1 MILGFGMWGL
11 CLCSK
16 WRGSHIELSLFYA
29 QLVPLFKVH
38 KHVCMYIYICI
49 LHIYPF
55 IFCVFAAHR
64 MFIFLAWN
72 HMLTNHWTQHVNCP
86 SCQRKENA
94 WGFLWGLIWRHTDL
108 SMGTIPNWWVYGD
121 SWGFVTHG
129 KQLIHL
135 TLTLPMLTL
144 ENLFSEINF
153 FCWHNAKASS
163 HLEHQG
169 HGQIALVASWEPGP
183 VQPQQKKR
191 WISLAL
197 VHFHQG
203 WQEWCKVINWCQP
216 KKTHEIIFMQRTTI
230 QRLGC
235 SFSP

>member
-1 MILGFGMWGL
+1 M
-11 CLCSK
+11 
-16 WRGSHIELSLFYA
+16 
-29 QLVPLFKVH
+29 
-38 KHVCMYIYICI
+38 CI
-49 LHIYPF
+49 HIYPF
-55 IFCVFAAHR
+55 IFWVFAAHR

-144 ENLFSEINF
+144 KNHFSEINF
-153 FCWHNAKASS
+153 FCWHNAMASS

-183 VQPQQKKR
+183 VQPQK
-191 WISLAL
+191 
-197 VHFHQG
+197 
-203 WQEWCKVINWCQP
+203 
-216 KKTHEIIFMQRTTI
+216 KKTVDFTGFGAFSSRLAGVMQSQRTTI

-235 SFSP
+235 SLSP